1 MPRINFA
8 NYLVSL
14 AFSGNSLAISI
25 ISILSSHLPK
35 CPFVRRTCR
44 SSRRWS
50 CSPRR
55 GRPQSSEFCVQTPKK
70 RINRQLKVSI
80 DKLNGMNELRAQSA
94 NTAAKL
100 TAHSLNG
107 RHHVIG
113 HAFTV
118 QLRGQHLPLEDQIPV
133 EAAAQLRRGGNVPEV
148 IEADDVNHRR
158 DD

>member
-1 MPRINFA
+1 MQTNT
-8 NYLVSL
+8 NTEKS
-14 AFSGNSLAISI
+14 IS
-25 ISILSSHLPK
+25 
-35 CPFVRRTCR
+35 
-44 SSRRWS
+44 
-50 CSPRR
+50 
-55 GRPQSSEFCVQTPKK
+55 
-70 RINRQLKVSI
+70 RQLKVSI

-94 NTAAKL
+94 NSRID
-100 TAHSLNG
+100 SLNG

-113 HAFTV
+113 HALAV